1 MTYQAYLDTI
11 KAKTGKTPADFRK
24 LAAKKGLTKYP
35 EIVAWIKSE
44 FELGHGHANVIA
56 HEIINAD
63 APKVTQD
70 QAIAKLF
77 TGKKEKWRKPY
88 DALIAKLSRFGK
100 DVSVGTTSS
109 YISLLRDG
117 RKFGIVM
124 PSSAE
129 RLDLGI
135 KFKGVKPT
143 ARLEAAGTW
152 HSMVTHRVR
161 INDPK
166 ELDKEVLAWLKQAYE
181 AA

>member
-35 EIVAWIKSE
+35 ELTAWLKSD

-56 HEIINAD
+56 HEIMNAD

-70 QAIAKLF
+70 EAIAKLF
-77 TGKKEKWRKPY
+77 AGKKEKWRKPY
-88 DALIAKLSRFGK
+88 DTLIAKVSRFGK

-109 YISLLRDG
+109 YISLLRNG
-117 RKFGIVM
+117 KKFGIVM
-124 PSSAE
+124 PSSAD

-135 KFKGVKPT
+135 KFKGVKTT
-143 ARLEAAGTW
+143 ARLETAGTW

-166 ELDKEVLAWLKQAYE
+166 EIDEEVLVWLKQAYDI
-181 AA
+181 A